1 MLGLV
6 LHRKHRRHGTGAD
19 RGASV
24 EASSKGF
31 NVLSAVNY
39 SRQAM
44 WEEKVLKVGG
54 VKQLS
59 LEGTRRSTS
68 LIFQPKK

>member
-1 MLGLV
+1 MEV
-6 LHRKHRRHGTGAD
+6 
-19 RGASV
+19 
-24 EASSKGF
+24 SSKGF

-68 LIFQPKK
+68 LIFEPKK